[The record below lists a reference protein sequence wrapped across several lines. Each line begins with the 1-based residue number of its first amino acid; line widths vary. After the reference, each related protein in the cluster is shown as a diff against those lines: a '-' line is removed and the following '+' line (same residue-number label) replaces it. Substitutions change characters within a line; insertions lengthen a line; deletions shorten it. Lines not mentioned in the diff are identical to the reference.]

1 MNIPVTINY
10 LSPEDRTEMQVRAM
24 LYVVPECV
32 RKGSYQT
39 AVNWK
44 KTVME
49 ANKALAM
56 APGIKRTGAI
66 GRAHLALSAMGG
78 GNS

>member
-1 MNIPVTINY
+1 MSNKP
-10 LSPEDRTEMQVRAM
+10 SAEDEFNARTESQVRAM
-24 LYVVPECV
+24 LHVVPEGV

-39 AVNWK
+39 ARNWK
-44 KTVME
+44 DTVME

-66 GRAHLALSAMGG
+66 GRVHIALCAMGG